1 MNTEFYNKLKANDVE
16 EKNINSLSKLI
27 TLTQKKINR
36 VEGLENYI
44 PIITAFYSYV
54 KENYDAY
61 LKKTDET
68 LRKDGKEERKILE
81 KCKGNYAPFVSKYYT
96 REKIEEKF
104 DDLVSD
110 DNYLNII
117 VELGSDE
124 LYKNLS
130 EVASIKLKK
139 SNKYKSSYDKI
150 KNAFIN
156 NNIDPKYFTDIEL
169 AQEKNVSDSAKD
181 IIGKIDEFDKIVDAK
196 PLETPVLDNSNIN
209 EYEKI
214 ANSAMDK
221 INEIVN
227 NRNVE
232 LPKEYK
238 PEEKK
243 EEPKENSNSY
253 DFSKFDDN
261 YSSIKS
267 MNDNLDKKEQEL
279 IEKQKEIE
287 MERKRVERLEQRREN
302 EMVLNASDD
311 LGVSKEKLDNVI
323 SKSGIDL
330 KDVDKI
336 IISKEMLDSV
346 ANGYIAS
353 LSNNK
358 FNNFLENVSRGNKL
372 KNADFTVE
380 NLEGIN
386 ILKINSND
394 AVSKIASC
402 EQKLFNKI
410 SNAAQKKASLKN
422 RIVSLANK
430 TKEEIISRISEAKER
445 VEDSVYE
452 TRKNISNK
460 LYHMAGKMSPDDY
473 LSYDTSG
480 RTPIEGFSNNFNSN
494 HNDDDHEKVNE
505 EADNMI
511 KDYDEKRNSSK
522 EKEITSILDEVNE
535 RRDHSEPKKVDDREL
550 NKILDDLKNNRTYAN
565 SGTYVG
571 NTESKIEEE
580 IHKSK

>member
-1 MNTEFYNKLKANDVE
+1 MNTEFYNELKANDAE
-16 EKNINSLSKLI
+16 EKNANSLNELAHV
-27 TLTQKKINR
+27 TQKKINAAKKI
-36 VEGLENYI
+36 EDYI
-44 PIITAFYSYV
+44 PLITTFYDYV
-54 KENYDAY
+54 KENYGQYINTYKKAY
-61 LKKTDET
+61 TPWIT
-68 LRKDGKEERKILE
+68 
-81 KCKGNYAPFVSKYYT
+81 KYYT
-96 REKIEEKF
+96 KEKIEEKF

-130 EVASIKLKK
+130 EVASLRLMKDGR
-139 SNKYKSSYDKI
+139 YKSSYDKI

-156 NNIDPKYFTDIEL
+156 NNVDPKYFIDIEL
-169 AQEKNVSDSAKD
+169 AQEKNISDSAKD
-181 IIGKIDEFDKIVDAK
+181 LITKINSVNTINDVK
-196 PLETPVLDNSNIN
+196 PFEAPVLDNSNIN

-232 LPKEYK
+232 LPKEDK

-302 EMVLNASDD
+302 EMVLNASND
-311 LGVSKEKLDNVI
+311 LGVSKEKLDNI
-323 SKSGIDL
+323 INKSNVDL
-330 KDVDKI
+330 KEVNKI
-336 IISKEMLDSV
+336 VISKEMLDKA
-346 ANGYIAS
+346 ANGYVVNLPKS
-353 LSNNK
+353 K
-358 FNNFLENVSRGNKL
+358 FNNFLENIIRSNKL
-372 KNADFTVE
+372 RKADFAVE
-380 NLEGIN
+380 NLDGVN

-422 RIVSLANK
+422 RIVSLVNK
-430 TKEEIISRISEAKER
+430 TKEKIMSSISEAKER

-473 LSYDTSG
+473 LSYDTSN
-480 RTPIEGFSNNFNSN
+480 RPPIESLNNNFNSN
-494 HNDDDHEKVNE
+494 HNDDDDEKTNREVE
-505 EADNMI
+505 DMI
-511 KDYDEKRNSSK
+511 KALDEKRNSSK
-522 EKEITSILDEVNE
+522 EKEITSIFGEVNE

-550 NKILDDLKNNRTYAN
+550 NKILDDLKNNKTYAN

-580 IHKSK
+580 IHKSM

>member
-1 MNTEFYNKLKANDVE
+1 MNTEFYNELKANDAE
-16 EKNINSLSKLI
+16 EKNANSLNELAHV
-27 TLTQKKINR
+27 TQKKINAAKKI
-36 VEGLENYI
+36 EDYI
-44 PIITAFYSYV
+44 PLITTFYDYV
-54 KENYDAY
+54 KENYGQYINTYKKAY
-61 LKKTDET
+61 TPWIT
-68 LRKDGKEERKILE
+68 
-81 KCKGNYAPFVSKYYT
+81 KYYT
-96 REKIEEKF
+96 KEKIEEKF

-130 EVASIKLKK
+130 EVASLRLMKDGR
-139 SNKYKSSYDKI
+139 YKSSYDKI

-156 NNIDPKYFTDIEL
+156 NNVDPKYFIDIEL
-169 AQEKNVSDSAKD
+169 AQEKNISDSAKD
-181 IIGKIDEFDKIVDAK
+181 LITKINSVNTINDVK
-196 PLETPVLDNSNIN
+196 PFEAPVLDNSNIN

-232 LPKEYK
+232 LPKEDK

-302 EMVLNASDD
+302 EMVLNASND
-311 LGVSKEKLDNVI
+311 LGVSKEKLDNI
-323 SKSGIDL
+323 INKSNVDL
-330 KDVDKI
+330 KEVNKI
-336 IISKEMLDSV
+336 VISKEMLDKA
-346 ANGYIAS
+346 ANGYVANLPKS
-353 LSNNK
+353 K
-358 FNNFLENVSRGNKL
+358 FNNFLENIIRSNKL
-372 KNADFTVE
+372 RKADFAVE
-380 NLEGIN
+380 NLDGVN

-422 RIVSLANK
+422 RIVSLVNK
-430 TKEEIISRISEAKER
+430 TKEKIMSSISEAKER

-473 LSYDTSG
+473 LSYDTSN
-480 RTPIEGFSNNFNSN
+480 RPPIESLNNNFNSN
-494 HNDDDHEKVNE
+494 HNDDDDEKTNREVE
-505 EADNMI
+505 DMI
-511 KDYDEKRNSSK
+511 KSLDEKRNSPK
-522 EKEITSILDEVNE
+522 EKEITSILGEVNE

-550 NKILDDLKNNRTYAN
+550 NKILDDLKNNKTYAN

-571 NTESKIEEE
+571 NTESKMEEE
-580 IHKSK
+580 IHKSM

>member
-104 DDLVSD
+104 DDMVSD

-221 INEIVN
+221 INKLVSE
-227 NRNVE
+227 RNIE
-232 LPKEYK
+232 LPKEDK
-238 PEEKK
+238 TEEKN

-279 IEKQKEIE
+279 IEKQRKIE
-287 MERKRVERLEQRREN
+287 MERKRVDRLEQRREN

-372 KNADFTVE
+372 KNADFAVE
-380 NLEGIN
+380 NLDGVN

-410 SNAAQKKASLKN
+410 SSAAQKKASLKN

-505 EADNMI
+505 EAD
-511 KDYDEKRNSSK
+511 KDYDEKRNSPE

-535 RRDHSEPKKVDDREL
+535 RREHSEPKKVDDIEL

>member
-1 MNTEFYNKLKANDVE
+1 MNTEFYNELKANDAE
-16 EKNINSLSKLI
+16 EKNANSLNELAHV
-27 TLTQKKINR
+27 TQKKINAAKKI
-36 VEGLENYI
+36 EDYI
-44 PIITAFYSYV
+44 PLITTFYDYV
-54 KENYDAY
+54 KVNYGQYINTYKKAY
-61 LKKTDET
+61 TPWIT
-68 LRKDGKEERKILE
+68 
-81 KCKGNYAPFVSKYYT
+81 KYYT
-96 REKIEEKF
+96 KEKIEEKF

-130 EVASIKLKK
+130 EVASLRLMKDGR
-139 SNKYKSSYDKI
+139 YKSSYDKI

-156 NNIDPKYFTDIEL
+156 NNIDSKYFIDIEL
-169 AQEKNVSDSAKD
+169 AQEKNISDSAKD
-181 IIGKIDEFDKIVDAK
+181 LITKINSVNTINDVK
-196 PLETPVLDNSNIN
+196 PFEAPVLDNSNIN

-232 LPKEYK
+232 LPKEDK

-243 EEPKENSNSY
+243 EEPKENGNSY

-287 MERKRVERLEQRREN
+287 MGRKRVERLEQRREN
-302 EMVLNASDD
+302 EMVLNASND
-311 LGVSKEKLDNVI
+311 LGVSKEKLDNI
-323 SKSGIDL
+323 INKSNVDL
-330 KDVDKI
+330 KEVNKI
-336 IISKEMLDSV
+336 VISKEMLDKA
-346 ANGYIAS
+346 ANGYVANLPKS
-353 LSNNK
+353 K
-358 FNNFLENVSRGNKL
+358 FNNFLENIIRSNKL
-372 KNADFTVE
+372 RKADFAVE
-380 NLEGIN
+380 NLDGVN

-422 RIVSLANK
+422 RIVSLVNK
-430 TKEEIISRISEAKER
+430 TKEKIMSSISEAKER

-473 LSYDTSG
+473 LSYDTSN
-480 RTPIEGFSNNFNSN
+480 RPPIESLNNNFNSN
-494 HNDDDHEKVNE
+494 HNDDDDEKTNREVE
-505 EADNMI
+505 DMI
-511 KDYDEKRNSSK
+511 KTLDEKRNSSK
-522 EKEITSILDEVNE
+522 EKEITSILDDVNE

-550 NKILDDLKNNRTYAN
+550 NKILDDLKNNKTYAN

-571 NTESKIEEE
+571 NTESKMEEE
-580 IHKSK
+580 IHKSM

>member
-1 MNTEFYNKLKANDVE
+1 MNTEFYNELKANDAE
-16 EKNINSLSKLI
+16 ERNINSLNKLGDI
-27 TLTQKKINR
+27 LREKVNKVNIDEQISLLLT
-36 VEGLENYI
+36 
-44 PIITAFYSYV
+44 FYSYV
-54 KENYDAY
+54 SENYNKNIDTYKNNWQSSICAY
-61 LKKTDET
+61 YSLERIENNFSSIVSNKKYLRAILDLGDVTLLNNIMQVAYNKAKNGGLFDIDNYISLKKEVSDMDFDVSNFPDME
-68 LRKDGKEERKILE
+68 EERKKRYSSISSS
-81 KCKGNYAPFVSKYYT
+81 P
-96 REKIEEKF
+96 
-104 DDLVSD
+104 
-110 DNYLNII
+110 DN
-117 VELGSDE
+117 V
-124 LYKNLS
+124 
-130 EVASIKLKK
+130 LK
-139 SNKYKSSYDKI
+139 
-150 KNAFIN
+150 
-156 NNIDPKYFTDIEL
+156 
-169 AQEKNVSDSAKD
+169 
-181 IIGKIDEFDKIVDAK
+181 KIDEFDKIVDAK

-232 LPKEYK
+232 LPKEDK
-238 PEEKK
+238 TEEKK

-311 LGVSKEKLDNVI
+311 LGVSKEKLDNI
-323 SKSGIDL
+323 INKSNIDL
-330 KDVDKI
+330 KEVNKI
-336 IISKEMLDSV
+336 VISKEMLDKA
-346 ANGYIAS
+346 ANGYVANLPKS
-353 LSNNK
+353 K
-358 FNNFLENVSRGNKL
+358 FNNFLENIIRSNKL
-372 KNADFTVE
+372 RKADFAVE
-380 NLEGIN
+380 NLDGVN

-422 RIVSLANK
+422 KIVSFANMK
-430 TKEEIISRISEAKER
+430 KEEIISRISEAKER

-473 LSYDTSG
+473 LSYDTSD
-480 RTPIEGFSNNFNSN
+480 RPPIENLNNNFNSN
-494 HNDDDHEKVNE
+494 HNDDDDEKTNREVE
-505 EADNMI
+505 DMI
-511 KDYDEKRNSSK
+511 KALDEKRNSPE

-580 IHKSK
+580 IHKSM

>member
-1 MNTEFYNKLKANDVE
+1 MNTEFYNELKANDAE
-16 EKNINSLSKLI
+16 EKNANSLNELAHV
-27 TLTQKKINR
+27 TQKKINAAKKI
-36 VEGLENYI
+36 EDYI
-44 PIITAFYSYV
+44 PLITTFYDYV
-54 KENYDAY
+54 KENYDQYINTYKKAY
-61 LKKTDET
+61 TPWIT
-68 LRKDGKEERKILE
+68 
-81 KCKGNYAPFVSKYYT
+81 KYYT
-96 REKIEEKF
+96 KEKIEEKF
-104 DDLVSD
+104 DELTSD
-110 DNYLNII
+110 NKYLNIVI
-117 VELGSDE
+117 ELGNEE
-124 LYKNLS
+124 LYKNMS
-130 EVASIKLKK
+130 EVALKK
-139 SNKYKSSYDKI
+139 IKEDGKYKSSYDKI

-169 AQEKNVSDSAKD
+169 AQEKNISDSAKY
-181 IIGKIDEFDKIVDAK
+181 IIGKIDEFDKIVDVK

-232 LPKEYK
+232 LPKEDK

-253 DFSKFDDN
+253 DFSMFDDN

-311 LGVSKEKLDNVI
+311 LGVSKEKLDNI
-323 SKSGIDL
+323 INKSNINL
-330 KDVDKI
+330 KEVNKI
-336 IISKEMLDSV
+336 VISKEMLDKA
-346 ANGYIAS
+346 ANGYVAN
-353 LSNNK
+353 LSKSK
-358 FNNFLENVSRGNKL
+358 FNNFLENIIRSNKL
-372 KNADFTVE
+372 RKADFAVE
-380 NLEGIN
+380 NLDGIN

-422 RIVSLANK
+422 KIISFANMK
-430 TKEEIISRISEAKER
+430 KDEIISRISEAKEK
-445 VEDSVYE
+445 VEDFVYE
-452 TRKNISNK
+452 TRDNISDK
-460 LYHMAGKMSPDDY
+460 LYQMAGKISP
-473 LSYDTSG
+473 
-480 RTPIEGFSNNFNSN
+480 NNNQN
-494 HNDDDHEKVNE
+494 NDDGDEKANREVE
-505 EADNMI
+505 DMI
-511 KDYDEKRNSSK
+511 KALDEKRNSPK

-535 RRDHSEPKKVDDREL
+535 RRDHSKTKKVDDREL
-550 NKILDDLKNNRTYAN
+550 NKILDDLKNNKTYAN

-571 NTESKIEEE
+571 NTESKMEEE
-580 IHKSK
+580 IHKSM

>member
-232 LPKEYK
+232 LPKEDK
-238 PEEKK
+238 TEEKK

-279 IEKQKEIE
+279 IEKQRKIE
-287 MERKRVERLEQRREN
+287 MERKRVDRLEQRREN

-372 KNADFTVE
+372 KNADFAVE
-380 NLEGIN
+380 NLDGVN

-410 SNAAQKKASLKN
+410 SNTAQKKASLKN
-422 RIVSLANK
+422 RIVSLVNK
-430 TKEEIISRISEAKER
+430 TKEKIMSSISEAKER

-505 EADNMI
+505 EAD
-511 KDYDEKRNSSK
+511 KDYDEKRNSPE

-550 NKILDDLKNNRTYAN
+550 NKILDDLKNNKTYAN

-571 NTESKIEEE
+571 NTESKMEEE
-580 IHKSK
+580 IHKSM

>member
-1 MNTEFYNKLKANDVE
+1 MNTEFYNELKANDAE
-16 EKNINSLSKLI
+16 EKNANSLNELAHV
-27 TLTQKKINR
+27 TQKKINAAKKI
-36 VEGLENYI
+36 EDYI
-44 PIITAFYSYV
+44 PLITTFYYYV
-54 KENYDAY
+54 KENYGQYINTYKKAY
-61 LKKTDET
+61 TPWIT
-68 LRKDGKEERKILE
+68 
-81 KCKGNYAPFVSKYYT
+81 KYYT
-96 REKIEEKF
+96 KEKIEEKF

-130 EVASIKLKK
+130 EVASLRLMKDGR
-139 SNKYKSSYDKI
+139 YKSSYDKI

-156 NNIDPKYFTDIEL
+156 NNVDPKYFTNIEL
-169 AQEKNVSDSAKD
+169 AQEKNISDSAKD
-181 IIGKIDEFDKIVDAK
+181 LITKINSVNTINDVK
-196 PLETPVLDNSNIN
+196 PFEAPVLDNSNIN

-232 LPKEYK
+232 LPKEDK

-311 LGVSKEKLDNVI
+311 LGVSKEKLDNI
-323 SKSGIDL
+323 INKSNIDL
-330 KDVDKI
+330 KEVNKI
-336 IISKEMLDSV
+336 VISKEMLDKA
-346 ANGYIAS
+346 ANGYVANLPKS
-353 LSNNK
+353 K
-358 FNNFLENVSRGNKL
+358 FNNFLENIIRSNKL
-372 KNADFTVE
+372 RKADFAVE
-380 NLEGIN
+380 NLDGVN

-422 RIVSLANK
+422 RIVSLVNK
-430 TKEEIISRISEAKER
+430 TKEKIMSSIREAKER
-445 VEDSVYE
+445 VEDLTYE
-452 TRKNISNK
+452 MRDNISDK
-460 LYHMAGKMSPDDY
+460 LYHMAGKISPADY
-473 LSYDTSG
+473 LSYDTSD
-480 RTPIEGFSNNFNSN
+480 RPPIEGLNNNFNSN
-494 HNDDDHEKVNE
+494 HNDDDDEKTNREVE
-505 EADNMI
+505 DMI
-511 KDYDEKRNSSK
+511 KTLDEKRNSSK
-522 EKEITSILDEVNE
+522 EKEITSILDDVNE

-550 NKILDDLKNNRTYAN
+550 NKILDDLKNNKTYAN

-571 NTESKIEEE
+571 NTESKMEEE
-580 IHKSK
+580 IHKSM

>member
-1 MNTEFYNKLKANDVE
+1 MNTEFYNELKANDAE
-16 EKNINSLSKLI
+16 EKNANSLNKLAHV
-27 TLTQKKINR
+27 TQKKINAAKKI
-36 VEGLENYI
+36 EDYI
-44 PIITAFYSYV
+44 LLITTFYDYV
-54 KENYDAY
+54 KENYGQYINTYKKAY
-61 LKKTDET
+61 TPWIT
-68 LRKDGKEERKILE
+68 
-81 KCKGNYAPFVSKYYT
+81 KYYT
-96 REKIEEKF
+96 KEKIEEKF
-104 DDLVSD
+104 DELTSD
-110 DNYLNII
+110 NKYLNIVI
-117 VELGSDE
+117 ELGNEE
-124 LYKNLS
+124 LYKNMS
-130 EVASIKLKK
+130 EVVSKKIKEDG
-139 SNKYKSSYDKI
+139 KYKSSYDKI
-150 KNAFIN
+150 KNAFIS
-156 NNIDPKYFTDIEL
+156 NNIDPKYFIDIEL
-169 AQEKNVSDSAKD
+169 AQEKNISDSAKD
-181 IIGKIDEFDKIVDAK
+181 LITKINSVNTINDVK
-196 PLETPVLDNSNIN
+196 PFEAPVLDNSNIN

-232 LPKEYK
+232 LPKEDK

-243 EEPKENSNSY
+243 EEPKENSNPY

-302 EMVLNASDD
+302 EMVLNASND
-311 LGVSKEKLDNVI
+311 LGVSKEKLDNI
-323 SKSGIDL
+323 INKSNIDL
-330 KDVDKI
+330 KEVNKI
-336 IISKEMLDSV
+336 VISKEMLDKA
-346 ANGYIAS
+346 ANGYVVNLPKS
-353 LSNNK
+353 K
-358 FNNFLENVSRGNKL
+358 FNNFLENIIRSNKL
-372 KNADFTVE
+372 RKADFAVE
-380 NLEGIN
+380 NLDGVN

-422 RIVSLANK
+422 RIVSLVNK
-430 TKEEIISRISEAKER
+430 TKEKIMSSISEAKER

-473 LSYDTSG
+473 LSYDTSN
-480 RTPIEGFSNNFNSN
+480 RPPIESLNNNFNSN
-494 HNDDDHEKVNE
+494 HNDDDDEKTNREVE
-505 EADNMI
+505 DMI
-511 KDYDEKRNSSK
+511 KTLDEKRNSSK
-522 EKEITSILDEVNE
+522 EKEITSILDDVNE

-550 NKILDDLKNNRTYAN
+550 NKILDDLKNNKTYAN

-571 NTESKIEEE
+571 NTESKMEEE
-580 IHKSK
+580 IHKSM

>member
-1 MNTEFYNKLKANDVE
+1 MNTEFYNELKANDAE
-16 EKNINSLSKLI
+16 EKNANSLNELAHV
-27 TLTQKKINR
+27 TQKKINAAKKI
-36 VEGLENYI
+36 EDYI
-44 PIITAFYSYV
+44 PLITTFYDYV
-54 KENYDAY
+54 KENYGQYINTYKKAY
-61 LKKTDET
+61 TPWIT
-68 LRKDGKEERKILE
+68 
-81 KCKGNYAPFVSKYYT
+81 KYYT
-96 REKIEEKF
+96 KEKIEEKF

-130 EVASIKLKK
+130 EVASLRLMKDGR
-139 SNKYKSSYDKI
+139 YKSSYDKI

-156 NNIDPKYFTDIEL
+156 NNVDPKYFIDIEL
-169 AQEKNVSDSAKD
+169 AQEKNISDSAKD
-181 IIGKIDEFDKIVDAK
+181 LITKINSVNTINDVK
-196 PLETPVLDNSNIN
+196 PFEAPVLDNSNIN

-232 LPKEYK
+232 LPKEDK

-302 EMVLNASDD
+302 EMVLNASND
-311 LGVSKEKLDNVI
+311 LGVSKEKLDNI
-323 SKSGIDL
+323 INKSNVDL
-330 KDVDKI
+330 KEVNKI
-336 IISKEMLDSV
+336 VISKEMLDKA
-346 ANGYIAS
+346 ANGYVANLPKS
-353 LSNNK
+353 K
-358 FNNFLENVSRGNKL
+358 FNNFLENIIRSNKL
-372 KNADFTVE
+372 RKADFTVE
-380 NLEGIN
+380 NLDGVN

-422 RIVSLANK
+422 RIVSFANMK
-430 TKEEIISRISEAKER
+430 KEEIISRISEAKER

-473 LSYDTSG
+473 LSYDTSN
-480 RTPIEGFSNNFNSN
+480 RPPIESLNNNFNSN
-494 HNDDDHEKVNE
+494 HNDDDDEKTNREVE
-505 EADNMI
+505 DMI
-511 KDYDEKRNSSK
+511 KALDEKGNSSK
-522 EKEITSILDEVNE
+522 EKEITSILGEVNE

-550 NKILDDLKNNRTYAN
+550 NKILDDLKNNKTYAN

-571 NTESKIEEE
+571 NTESKMEEE
-580 IHKSK
+580 IHKSM

>member
-130 EVASIKLKK
+130 EVASKKIKEDG
-139 SNKYKSSYDKI
+139 KYKSSYDKI
-150 KNAFIN
+150 KNTFIN

-169 AQEKNVSDSAKD
+169 AQEKNISDSAKD

-221 INEIVN
+221 INKLVSE
-227 NRNVE
+227 RNIE
-232 LPKEYK
+232 LPKEDK
-238 PEEKK
+238 TEEKN

-267 MNDNLDKKEQEL
+267 MNDNLDKKEQAL

-287 MERKRVERLEQRREN
+287 MERKRVDRLEQRREN

-380 NLEGIN
+380 NLDGIN

-422 RIVSLANK
+422 RIISFVNMK
-430 TKEEIISRISEAKER
+430 KEDIISRISEAKER

-505 EADNMI
+505 EAD
-511 KDYDEKRNSSK
+511 KDYDEKRNSPE

-571 NTESKIEEE
+571 NTESKMEEE
-580 IHKSK
+580 IHKSM

>member
-1 MNTEFYNKLKANDVE
+1 MNTEFYNELKANDAE
-16 EKNINSLSKLI
+16 EKNANSLNELAHV
-27 TLTQKKINR
+27 TQKKINAAKKI
-36 VEGLENYI
+36 EDYI
-44 PIITAFYSYV
+44 PLITTFYDYV
-54 KENYDAY
+54 KENYGQYINTYKKAY
-61 LKKTDET
+61 TPWIT
-68 LRKDGKEERKILE
+68 
-81 KCKGNYAPFVSKYYT
+81 KYYT
-96 REKIEEKF
+96 KEKIEEKF

-130 EVASIKLKK
+130 EVASLRLMKDGR
-139 SNKYKSSYDKI
+139 YKSSYDKI

-156 NNIDPKYFTDIEL
+156 NNIDSKYFIDIEL
-169 AQEKNVSDSAKD
+169 AQEKNISDSAKD
-181 IIGKIDEFDKIVDAK
+181 LITKINSVNTINDVK
-196 PLETPVLDNSNIN
+196 PFEAPVLDNSNIN

-214 ANSAMDK
+214 ANSAIDK

-232 LPKEYK
+232 LPKEDK

-243 EEPKENSNSY
+243 EEPKENGNSY

-287 MERKRVERLEQRREN
+287 MGRKRVERLEQRREN
-302 EMVLNASDD
+302 EMVLNASND
-311 LGVSKEKLDNVI
+311 LGVSKEKLDNI
-323 SKSGIDL
+323 INKSNVDL
-330 KDVDKI
+330 KEVNKI
-336 IISKEMLDSV
+336 VISKEMLDKA
-346 ANGYIAS
+346 ANGYVANLPKS
-353 LSNNK
+353 K
-358 FNNFLENVSRGNKL
+358 FNNFLENIIRSNKL
-372 KNADFTVE
+372 RKADFAVE
-380 NLEGIN
+380 NLDGVN

-422 RIVSLANK
+422 RIVSLVNK
-430 TKEEIISRISEAKER
+430 TKEKIMSSISEAKER

-473 LSYDTSG
+473 LSYDTSN
-480 RTPIEGFSNNFNSN
+480 RPPIESLNNNFNSN
-494 HNDDDHEKVNE
+494 HNDDDDEKTNREVE
-505 EADNMI
+505 DMI
-511 KDYDEKRNSSK
+511 KALDEKRNSSK
-522 EKEITSILDEVNE
+522 EKEITSILDDVNE
-535 RRDHSEPKKVDDREL
+535 RRDHSEPKKVDEREL
-550 NKILDDLKNNRTYAN
+550 NKILDDLKNTKTYAN

-580 IHKSK
+580 IHKSM

>member
-1 MNTEFYNKLKANDVE
+1 MNTEFYNELKANDAE
-16 EKNINSLSKLI
+16 EKNANSLNELAHV
-27 TLTQKKINR
+27 TQKKINAAKKI
-36 VEGLENYI
+36 EDYI
-44 PIITAFYSYV
+44 PLITTFYDYV
-54 KENYDAY
+54 KENYGQYINTYKKAY
-61 LKKTDET
+61 TPWIT
-68 LRKDGKEERKILE
+68 
-81 KCKGNYAPFVSKYYT
+81 KYYT
-96 REKIEEKF
+96 KEKIEEKF

-110 DNYLNII
+110 NKYLNIVI
-117 VELGSDE
+117 ELGNEE
-124 LYKNLS
+124 LYKNMS
-130 EVASIKLKK
+130 EVVSKKIKEDG
-139 SNKYKSSYDKI
+139 KYKSSYDKI
-150 KNAFIN
+150 KNAFIS
-156 NNIDPKYFTDIEL
+156 NNIDPKYFIDIEL
-169 AQEKNVSDSAKD
+169 AQEKNISDSAKD
-181 IIGKIDEFDKIVDAK
+181 LITKINSVNTINDVK

-232 LPKEYK
+232 LPKEDK

-311 LGVSKEKLDNVI
+311 LGVSKEKLDNI
-323 SKSGIDL
+323 INKSNIDL
-330 KDVDKI
+330 KEVNKI
-336 IISKEMLDSV
+336 VISKEMLDKA
-346 ANGYIAS
+346 ANGYVANLPKS
-353 LSNNK
+353 K
-358 FNNFLENVSRGNKL
+358 FNNFLENIIRSNKL
-372 KNADFTVE
+372 RKADFAVE
-380 NLEGIN
+380 NLDGVN

-422 RIVSLANK
+422 RIVSLVNK
-430 TKEEIISRISEAKER
+430 TKEKIMSSISEAKER

-473 LSYDTSG
+473 LSYDTSD
-480 RTPIEGFSNNFNSN
+480 RPPIESLNNNFNSN
-494 HNDDDHEKVNE
+494 HNDDDDEKTNREVE
-505 EADNMI
+505 DMI
-511 KDYDEKRNSSK
+511 KALDEKRNSPK
-522 EKEITSILDEVNE
+522 EKEITSILDDINE

-550 NKILDDLKNNRTYAN
+550 NKILDDLKNNKTYAN

-580 IHKSK
+580 IHKSM

>member
-130 EVASIKLKK
+130 EVASKKIKEDG
-139 SNKYKSSYDKI
+139 KYKSSYDKI
-150 KNAFIN
+150 KNTFIN

-169 AQEKNVSDSAKD
+169 AQEKNISDSAKD

-267 MNDNLDKKEQEL
+267 MNDNLDKKEQAL

-287 MERKRVERLEQRREN
+287 MERKRVDRLEQRREN

-380 NLEGIN
+380 NLDGIN

-505 EADNMI
+505 EAD
-511 KDYDEKRNSSK
+511 KDYDEKRNSPE

-580 IHKSK
+580 IHKSM